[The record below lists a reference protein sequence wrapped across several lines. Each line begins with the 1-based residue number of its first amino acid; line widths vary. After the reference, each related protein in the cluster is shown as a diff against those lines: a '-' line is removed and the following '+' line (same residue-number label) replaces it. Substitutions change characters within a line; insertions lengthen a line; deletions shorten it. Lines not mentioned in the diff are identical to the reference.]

1 MNISTSHN
9 LRHKLIRV
17 FLLQIAF
24 ISIIALGGVYAAKLL
39 LENVMIRAALESEAA
54 HFWERY
60 DNNPEFQL
68 PDVSNLLGFIAIN
81 GDLTTIPEA
90 FYDLKPGLNR
100 AVYDNAHPIV
110 YVEDNNNARL
120 YLIFDEASVS
130 RLALVFGILPLAS
143 VLIILY
149 ISAWISY
156 RMAHKAISPMSL
168 LADRV
173 ANTDLKDGQWVD
185 IPLEDIKADSDIE
198 TLSLIKAIEDFAE
211 RLESFVERERQFTR
225 DASHELRTPI
235 AVLSSSL
242 ELLERKFQDEEA
254 KPVIERMQRTITSM
268 QSLIETLLVLAREG
282 QTSFE
287 SKIVNVNNLL
297 KTKLEE
303 CEEIYKDKNLNI
315 TFESASELSIKAP
328 EKLLE
333 VLMNNL
339 ITNAFNYTSQG
350 EINVGV
356 TENGFWVADTGEGI
370 NKEDV
375 EEIFKPFYRI
385 DKQRDESNPKKKG
398 YGLGLSIVKKI
409 CERCNWSISVDAER
423 EVGTKIIVSLN

>member
-1 MNISTSHN
+1 MNSTTSHN

-17 FLLQIAF
+17 FLLQIGF
-24 ISIIALGGVYAAKLL
+24 ISVMALGGVYAAKLM
-39 LENVMIRAALESEAA
+39 LENVMIRAALESEAS

-60 DNNPEFQL
+60 DQNPEFHL
-68 PDVSNLLGFIAIN
+68 PDVSNLLGFLAVD
-81 GDLTTIPEA
+81 GDLSNVPEA
-90 FYDLKPGLNR
+90 FYDLNPGLNR
-100 AVYDNAHPIV
+100 VLYDNAHPIV
-110 YVEDNNNARL
+110 FVDDHQNARL

-149 ISAWISY
+149 LSAWISY

-168 LADRV
+168 LANRV

-185 IPLEDIKADSDIE
+185 IPLEDIKSDSDIE
-198 TLSLIKAIEDFAE
+198 TLSLINAIEEFAE
-211 RLESFVERERQFTR
+211 RLESFVDRERQFTR

-242 ELLERKFQDEEA
+242 ELLERKFKDEEA

-282 QTSFE
+282 QTTSLE
-287 SKIVNVNNLL
+287 TVNVNKLL
-297 KTKLEE
+297 KEKLSESKDV
-303 CEEIYKDKNLNI
+303 YKDKQLDEYF
-315 TFESASELSIKAP
+315 TEQTELTIQAP

-339 ITNAFNYTSQG
+339 ITNAYNYTDDG
-350 EINVGV
+350 EISASV
-356 TENGFWVADTGEGI
+356 TSTGFWIADTGVGI
-370 NKEDV
+370 NKE
-375 EEIFKPFYRI
+375 EIQEIFKPFYRA
-385 DKQRDESNPKKKG
+385 DKQRDESNSKKKG

-409 CERCNWSISVDAER
+409 CDRCNWKISVDKER
-423 EVGTKIIVSLN
+423 KTGTKIIVELI